1 MNEHHVSLDFTG
13 RVAVVT
19 GAGQGIGR
27 AIARTFAAH
36 HAAVV
41 VSDLH
46 GDRADQVAN
55 EIIVSGGT
63 AISVRAD
70 VSSEGDITTLIQSAA
85 RFRNGLDILI
95 HNAAYFPLV
104 PFEKIT
110 PQILDMTLSVNL
122 KAAFRL
128 THAAL
133 PFLKQSPEARI
144 LVTSSVTGPRVAYP
158 GLAHYAASKA
168 GLNGFIRAAALELA
182 KYRITVNG
190 VEPGMIK
197 TAASDVLGDGGLQN
211 DIARGVPL
219 RRMGNPEEIAAAMLF
234 LASGAASYITGQT
247 IIVDG
252 GAMLP
257 ENMAAW
263 EAE

>member
-1 MNEHHVSLDFTG
+1 MNAYQVNLDFTG

-27 AIARTFAAH
+27 AIAHTFAAH
-36 HAAVV
+36 RAAVV

-46 GDRADQVAN
+46 EDRADQVAA
-55 EIIVSGGT
+55 EIKASGGM
-63 AISVRAD
+63 AVPVKAD
-70 VSSEGDITTLIQSAA
+70 VSRGEDIRTLIASAA
-85 RFRNGLDILI
+85 RLQSGIDILI
-95 HNAAYFPLV
+95 HNAAYFPLT
-104 PFEKIT
+104 PFEEIT
-110 PQILDMTLSVNL
+110 PQILDMTLTVNL
-122 KAAFRL
+122 KAAFWL

-133 PFLKQSPEARI
+133 PYLKQSPAARI

-158 GLAHYAASKA
+158 GLAHYATSKA
-168 GLNGFIRAAALELA
+168 GLNGFIRSAALELA

-197 TAASDVLGDGGLQN
+197 TTAADALGGSDLQD

-219 RRMGNPEEIAAAMLF
+219 RRLGNPEEIAAAMLF
-234 LASGAASYITGQT
+234 LASEGASYITGQT

-257 ENMAAW
+257 ESMAVW
-263 EAE
+263 EGK

>member
-1 MNEHHVSLDFTG
+1 MDYQVNLDFIG
-13 RVAVVT
+13 KVAVVT

-36 HAAVV
+36 HAAIV
-41 VSDLH
+41 VSDLQKE
-46 GDRADQVAN
+46 RADKVAE
-55 EIIVSGGT
+55 EINSSGGT
-63 AISVRAD
+63 AISVKAD
-70 VSSEGDITTLIQSAA
+70 VSSLEAIDALIQSALGFQK
-85 RFRNGLDILI
+85 RIDILI

-104 PFEKIT
+104 PFEEIT
-110 PQILDMTLSVNL
+110 PQMLDMTLSVNL
-122 KAAFRL
+122 KAAFWL
-128 THAAL
+128 TQSAL
-133 PFLKQSPEARI
+133 PFLRKSSGARV

-168 GLNGFIRAAALELA
+168 GLNGFIKSAALELA

-197 TAASDVLGDGGLQN
+197 TPAADVLGGHDHQN
-211 DIARGVPL
+211 DLAKWVPL
-219 RRMGNPEEIAAAMLF
+219 KRFGDPREIAAAMLF
-234 LASGAASYITGQT
+234 LASEAASYITGQT

-257 ENMAAW
+257 ENMAVI
-263 EAE
+263 